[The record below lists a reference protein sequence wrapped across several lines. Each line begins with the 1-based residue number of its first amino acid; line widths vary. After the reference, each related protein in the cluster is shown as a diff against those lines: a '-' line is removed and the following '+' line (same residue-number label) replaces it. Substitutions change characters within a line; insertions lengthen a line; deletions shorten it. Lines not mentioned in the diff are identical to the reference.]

1 MAKLEIFDSKVAV
14 QEGKAPATSSL
25 RLPLSLA
32 TMQGQGIQAITKAV
46 GDIRND
52 IVKIETQNAV
62 DAAKPNIVK
71 DILNVYERASKETDT
86 DTALKKYYEL
96 TAPSNF
102 EYLLE
107 GQKPLVKKLL
117 RSEIQKERDGLVTKL
132 FTKVT
137 TEQTNKF
144 TVNLN
149 EKFNSAIKQMLSS
162 DQYEMG
168 VGSINFES
176 LSNNKFYEQQL
187 GAKEYKKVVD
197 DANKLKNNLLLDLD
211 TKINPKSV
219 IANELEIAKII
230 GTDAAKEYV
239 EKARTTLRDNRLQEE
254 RKERFVELADANDK
268 VGVFTNILLRID
280 NHKKNPTDE
289 AALNEMPSESELYDL
304 YDQGLINEAMFAKLS
319 VAMTDDD
326 GFSDD
331 ETLAMI
337 ITQINSA
344 KVIET
349 LDEIEKSYITDV
361 DTLKSLNN
369 RDLSLFSA
377 YIAKS
382 KSNFE
387 SHEDFK
393 AYSKLIDSNIANLG
407 NSIKGKASAKFA
419 ENLATKKQL
428 IQMSFFEK
436 VNNGMR
442 PKDAYLDVL
451 QTDFDFNAIPNLNAL
466 PTPYFMGKP
475 DYFQTLTKD
484 PDFIKKQYDKAAQI
498 FNNSNMT
505 HRDLQNYLSNL
516 SKLDFIE
523 DIFNIRMSLTNND
536 LEQATK
542 AGTTSVLTL
551 PENL

>member
-1 MAKLEIFDSKVAV
+1 
-14 QEGKAPATSSL
+14 
-25 RLPLSLA
+25 
-32 TMQGQGIQAITKAV
+32 
-46 GDIRND
+46 
-52 IVKIETQNAV
+52 
-62 DAAKPNIVK
+62 
-71 DILNVYERASKETDT
+71 
-86 DTALKKYYEL
+86 
-96 TAPSNF
+96 
-102 EYLLE
+102 
-107 GQKPLVKKLL
+107 
-117 RSEIQKERDGLVTKL
+117 
-132 FTKVT
+132 
-137 TEQTNKF
+137 
-144 TVNLN
+144 
-149 EKFNSAIKQMLSS
+149 
-162 DQYEMG
+162 
-168 VGSINFES
+168 
-176 LSNNKFYEQQL
+176 
-187 GAKEYKKVVD
+187 
-197 DANKLKNNLLLDLD
+197 
-211 TKINPKSV
+211 
-219 IANELEIAKII
+219 
-230 GTDAAKEYV
+230 
-239 EKARTTLRDNRLQEE
+239 
-254 RKERFVELADANDK
+254 
-268 VGVFTNILLRID
+268 
-280 NHKKNPTDE
+280 
-289 AALNEMPSESELYDL
+289 
-304 YDQGLINEAMFAKLS
+304 MFAKLS

-382 KSNFE
+382 KANFE

-442 PKDAYLDVL
+442 PKDAYLNVL

-475 DYFQTLTKD
+475 DYFAQLSKD
-484 PDFIKKQYDKAAQI
+484 PQFITKQYDKAAQR

-505 HRDLQNYLSNL
+505 HRDLQNYLSDL
-516 SKLDFIE
+516 SKLDFLE

>member
-1 MAKLEIFDSKVAV
+1 M
-14 QEGKAPATSSL
+14 
-25 RLPLSLA
+25 
-32 TMQGQGIQAITKAV
+32 
-46 GDIRND
+46 
-52 IVKIETQNAV
+52 
-62 DAAKPNIVK
+62 
-71 DILNVYERASKETDT
+71 
-86 DTALKKYYEL
+86 
-96 TAPSNF
+96 
-102 EYLLE
+102 
-107 GQKPLVKKLL
+107 
-117 RSEIQKERDGLVTKL
+117 
-132 FTKVT
+132 
-137 TEQTNKF
+137 
-144 TVNLN
+144 
-149 EKFNSAIKQMLSS
+149 
-162 DQYEMG
+162 
-168 VGSINFES
+168 
-176 LSNNKFYEQQL
+176 
-187 GAKEYKKVVD
+187 
-197 DANKLKNNLLLDLD
+197 LLDLD

-219 IANELEIAKII
+219 IAAELEIAEKL
-230 GTDAAKEYV
+230 GPDRAKAEV
-239 EKARTTLRDNRLQEE
+239 EKARTTLRDNRLQAE

-382 KSNFE
+382 KANFE

-475 DYFQTLTKD
+475 DYFQTITKD